1 MGKLLSQ
8 RNPDLAI
15 QPAGKPQLS
24 YHWSTQPYQCRRQHS
39 RFARG
44 IAALGL
50 TVFVSSVLAQSDT
63 SPGQRPRPV
72 TTATALA
79 QIPILDGIIVGD
91 AAWQGVVPATGFTQ
105 KQPDEGREATQKTE
119 VFIGYTNTAIYIGVI
134 AHDDDPST
142 IVLADSRRDSSL
154 NDTDSFQIIIDGL
167 LDRQNGYLFGT
178 SPAGVQYDAQV
189 IKEGT
194 SGIFGARAGG
204 FNLNWDGSWN
214 VEARLTD
221 VGWAAEFEIPFKT
234 LRYGKGDEQ
243 NWGINFQRI
252 IRDNNE
258 IVYWAPLDRQRNLNR
273 VSEAGTLQGIR
284 PPDSRNLQI
293 TPFALASREEGGS
306 IIGSESDQEFGF
318 DIKYSLTP
326 SLTLDATYN
335 TDFAQVEV
343 DDVVVNLDRFSIF
356 LPEKRP
362 FFLENAGQ
370 FTVGTPQNVELFF
383 SRRIGI
389 NDGVEVPID
398 GGVRLSGTVGTG
410 TNLGFL
416 YMSDEG
422 VPGAAAQNDFVVA
435 RVNQELPNR
444 SSIGAI
450 IVSREGDGS
459 INGSPSDDHNRT
471 YGIDGVWGLGENTLV
486 QTYFAKTDTPGLTE
500 DDFAF
505 SARMDYDS
513 PEWWTWM
520 AYTEVSE
527 DFNPEVGFLRRDD
540 YRRGEALIMR
550 RFRPDGALLEVR
562 PHMSISNYWDLDGF
576 LETGFQHYDVHWEF
590 KNGYRID
597 TGVNYLKDGL
607 QDPFEIIDGVFVP
620 EGTYS
625 GYEAQIVANTNRG
638 DPLSFG
644 IRSNIGERFG
654 GDRVV
659 LEPSVNFRIGDTFS
673 SELIY
678 VYNKYDL
685 PYEGGDF
692 DVGLTRLR
700 LSYSFTPQMLLQTLI
715 QYNDQEE
722 VLSMNVRFS
731 LLRTAN
737 SGLFVVYNEFDEQYS
752 GAPPTGRKFIIKYNY
767 QFDVFR

>member
-1 MGKLLSQ
+1 M
-8 RNPDLAI
+8 
-15 QPAGKPQLS
+15 
-24 YHWSTQPYQCRRQHS
+24 
-39 RFARG
+39 
-44 IAALGL
+44 
-50 TVFVSSVLAQSDT
+50 V
-63 SPGQRPRPV
+63 
-72 TTATALA
+72 
-79 QIPILDGIIVGD
+79 VGD
-91 AAWQGVVPATGFTQ
+91 SAWEGVVPTTGFTQ
-105 KQPDEGREATQKTE
+105 IQPNEGRDATRKTD
-119 VFIGYTNTAIYIGVI
+119 VFIGYTNTALYIGVV
-134 AHDDDPST
+134 AYDDDPST
-142 IVLADSRRDSSL
+142 IIVADSRRDSSL
-154 NDTDSFQIIIDGL
+154 NETDSFRIIIDGL

-178 SPAGVQYDAQV
+178 NPAGVQYDAQV
-189 IKEGT
+189 IKEGAT
-194 SGIFGARAGG
+194 GNFVSAGGG
-204 FNLNWDGSWN
+204 FNLNWDGSWD

-221 VGWAAEFEIPFKT
+221 AGWAAEFEIPFTT

-243 NWGINFQRI
+243 NWGINFQRN
-252 IRDNNE
+252 IRSNNE
-258 IVYWAPLDRQRNLNR
+258 IAYWAPLNRQRDINR

-293 TPFALASREEGGS
+293 TPYVLASREEGGS
-306 IIGSESDQEFGF
+306 IIGTESNQEFGF

-343 DDVVVNLDRFSIF
+343 DDAVVNLDRFSIF

-370 FTVGTPQNVELFF
+370 FTVGSAEEVELFF

-389 NDGVEVPID
+389 NDGAEVPID
-398 GGVRLSGTVGTG
+398 GGIRLSGTVGTG

-422 VPGAAAQNDFVVA
+422 VPGAAAQNDYVVA
-435 RVNQELPNR
+435 RINQQLPNR

-450 IVSREGDGS
+450 VVSRDGDGS
-459 INGSPSDDHNRT
+459 INGSPSDDQNQT
-471 YGIDGVWGLGENTLV
+471 YAIDGAWGVGENMLL
-486 QTYFAKTDTPGLTE
+486 QGYFAKTDTPGLTD

-505 SARMDYDS
+505 STRMLYSSPGWTARLG
-513 PEWWTWM
+513 
-520 AYTEVSE
+520 YTEVSE

-540 YRRGEALIMR
+540 YRRGEAFIMR

-562 PHMSISNYWDLDGF
+562 PHIWLSNYWDLDGF

-620 EGTYS
+620 AGIYS
-625 GYEAQIVANTNRG
+625 GHEAQIRGNTNRG
-638 DPLSFG
+638 APLSFEFQA
-644 IRSNIGERFG
+644 NIGKRFG

-659 LEPSVNFRIGDTFS
+659 LKPSVNFRIGETFS
-673 SELIY
+673 TELTY
-678 VYNKYDL
+678 DYNKFDL
-685 PYEGGDF
+685 PIMGGDF

-700 LSYSFTPQMLLQTLI
+700 LSYSFTPQMLLQALI
-715 QYNDQEE
+715 QYNDRQE
-722 VLSMNVRFS
+722 VLSTNVRFS

-752 GAPPTGRKFIIKYNY
+752 GAPPTGREIIIKYNY
-767 QFDVFR
+767 LFDVFK

>member
-1 MGKLLSQ
+1 MTLR
-8 RNPDLAI
+8 RNSSLV
-15 QPAGKPQLS
+15 KV
-24 YHWSTQPYQCRRQHS
+24 
-39 RFARG
+39 
-44 IAALGL
+44 IATVGL
-50 TVFVSSVLAQSDT
+50 TVLASSVVAQSNT
-63 SPGQRPRPV
+63 SPGQRPRPL
-72 TTATALA
+72 TTATELA
-79 QIPILDGIIVGD
+79 KKPSLDGVVVGD
-91 AAWQGVVPATGFTQ
+91 SAWEGVVPTTGFTQ
-105 KQPDEGREATQKTE
+105 TQPDEGRDATQKTE
-119 VFIGYTNTAIYIGVI
+119 VFIGYTNTALYIGVV
-134 AHDDDPST
+134 AYDDDPST
-142 IVLADSRRDSSL
+142 IIVADSRRDSSM
-154 NDTDSFQIIIDGL
+154 DETDSFQIIIDGL

-178 SPAGVQYDAQV
+178 NPAGVQYDAQV

-194 SGIFGARAGG
+194 PGNFGSAAGG
-204 FNLNWDGSWN
+204 FNLNWDGSWD

-221 VGWAAEFEIPFKT
+221 AGWAAEFEIPFTT

-243 NWGINFQRI
+243 NWGINFQRN
-252 IRDNNE
+252 IRSNNE
-258 IVYWAPLDRQRNLNR
+258 IVFWAPLNRQRDINR
-273 VSEAGTLQGIR
+273 VSEAGTVQGIR

-293 TPFALASREEGGS
+293 TPFVLASREEGGS
-306 IIGSESDQEFGF
+306 IIGNDSDQEFGF

-343 DDVVVNLDRFSIF
+343 DDAVVNLDRFSIF

-370 FTVGTPQNVELFF
+370 FTVGTPQEVELFF

-389 NDGVEVPID
+389 NDGAEVPID
-398 GGVRLSGTVGTG
+398 GGIRLSGTVGTG
-410 TNLGFL
+410 TNVGFL

-422 VPGAAAQNDFVVA
+422 VSGAAAQNDYVVA
-435 RVNQELPNR
+435 RINQELPNR

-450 IVSREGDGS
+450 IVSRDGDGS
-459 INGSPSDDHNRT
+459 INGSPSDDQNQA
-471 YGIDGVWGLGENTLV
+471 YAIDGVWGVGENMLL
-486 QTYFAKTDTPGLTE
+486 QGYFAKTDTPGLID

-513 PEWWTWM
+513 PEWWAWL
-520 AYTEVSE
+520 AYTEVRE

-540 YRRGEALIMR
+540 YRRGQALIMR

-562 PHMSISNYWDLDGF
+562 PHISLSNFWDLDGF
-576 LETGFQHYDVHWEF
+576 LETSFQHLDVHWEF

-620 EGTYS
+620 AGTYS
-625 GYEAQIVANTNRG
+625 GYETQIAGNTNRG
-638 DPLSFG
+638 APLSFG
-644 IRSNIGERFG
+644 FRSNIGKRFG

-659 LEPSVNFRIGDTFS
+659 LEPSVNFRIGETFS
-673 SELIY
+673 TELTY
-678 VYNKYDL
+678 VYNKFDL
-685 PYEGGDF
+685 PIVGGNF

-715 QYNDQEE
+715 QYDDQQD
-722 VLSMNVRFS
+722 VLSTNVRFS

-737 SGLFVVYNEFDEQYS
+737 SGLFVVYNEFDEQYA
-752 GAPPTGRKFIIKYNY
+752 GAPPTGREFTIKYSY
-767 QFDVFR
+767 LFDVFK